1 MQNKY
6 VDPSQRRFNYF
17 MNVAVISILF
27 VGGILAG
34 IYGMQ
39 QSQLASPDDGPV
51 KFYWVIR
58 GTEHGCLVLEK
69 GTVTDCKDE
78 KFTNDLLQHYPTHYE
93 DPHVSFPGYFS
104 K

>member
-6 VDPSQRRFNYF
+6 ADPSQRRFNYF

-27 VGGILAG
+27 LGGILAG

-39 QSQLASPDDGPV
+39 QSQLATPDNGPV
-51 KFYWVIR
+51 LFYWVIR
-58 GTEHGCLVLEK
+58 GTEHGCLVLKK
-69 GTVTDCKDE
+69 GTVTDCS
-78 KFTNDLLQHYPTHYE
+78 KFTYDELQQFPKHWE
-93 DPHVSFPGYFS
+93 DPHVSFPGYFT